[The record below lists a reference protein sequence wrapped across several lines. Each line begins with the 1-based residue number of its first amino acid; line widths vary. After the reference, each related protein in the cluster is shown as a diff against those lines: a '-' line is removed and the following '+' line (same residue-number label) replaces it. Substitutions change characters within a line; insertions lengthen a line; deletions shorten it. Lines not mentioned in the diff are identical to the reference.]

1 MNNVAITS
9 SPEPFIAV
17 EGVSRRY
24 QRKGGPAVTALE
36 GVSLTLPA
44 RGMVAIIGPSG
55 SGKSSLLH
63 LLGAMDHASEGEV
76 IVAGERL
83 SGLSEAQL
91 AVFRREKIGFVFQSF
106 NLIPTLNALENVMLP
121 MEFNRVP
128 KQERVKRGKALL
140 EQVGLGQRF
149 THRPNELS
157 GGEMQ
162 RVAVARAI
170 ANDPPVVLADEPTGN
185 LDSASGEVISA
196 LLEQIAQERLVIL
209 VTHSEGLALRADRV
223 LHIKDGKLLDAA

>member
-1 MNNVAITS
+1 MNSVAITH
-9 SPEPFIAV
+9 PMEPFVAV
-17 EGVSRRY
+17 EAVSKRY
-24 QRKGGPAVTALE
+24 QRKGGPAVTALK

-63 LLGAMDHASEGEV
+63 LLGAMDRPSEGEV
-76 IVAGERL
+76 IVAGQPLGR
-83 SGLSEAQL
+83 LSEASL
-91 AVFRREKIGFVFQSF
+91 AAFRRKRIGFVFQSF
-106 NLIPTLNALENVMLP
+106 NLIPTLNVIENVMLP
-121 MEFNRVP
+121 MEFNGVG
-128 KQERVKRGKALL
+128 KQARRERAKALL
-140 EQVGLGQRF
+140 EQVGLGHRL

-185 LDSASGEVISA
+185 LDSQSGEVVSD
-196 LLEQIAQERLVIL
+196 LLEKIAQERLVIL
-209 VTHSEGLALRADRV
+209 VTHSEALAQRADKV

>member
-9 SPEPFIAV
+9 SPEPFVAV

-44 RGMVAIIGPSG
+44 RGMVAIVGPSG

-91 AVFRREKIGFVFQSF
+91 AVFRRKKIGFVFQSF

-170 ANDPPVVLADEPTGN
+170 ANNPPVVLADEPTGN

-209 VTHSEGLALRADRV
+209 VTHSEKLALRADRV
-223 LHIKDGKLLDAA
+223 LHIKDGKLVDAA

>member
-1 MNNVAITS
+1 
-9 SPEPFIAV
+9 
-17 EGVSRRY
+17 
-24 QRKGGPAVTALE
+24 LE

-44 RGMVAIIGPSG
+44 RGMVAIVGPSG

-91 AVFRREKIGFVFQSF
+91 AVFRRKKIGFVFQSF

-121 MEFNRVP
+121 MEFNRVS

-209 VTHSEGLALRADRV
+209 VTHSEKLALRADRV

>member
-9 SPEPFIAV
+9 SPEPFIVV

-44 RGMVAIIGPSG
+44 RGMVAIVGPSG

-91 AVFRREKIGFVFQSF
+91 AVFRRKKIGFVFQSF

-209 VTHSEGLALRADRV
+209 VTHSEKLALRADRV

>member
-9 SPEPFIAV
+9 SPEPFIVV

-44 RGMVAIIGPSG
+44 RGMVAIVGPSG

-91 AVFRREKIGFVFQSF
+91 AVFRRKKIGFVFQSF

-121 MEFNRVP
+121 MEFNRVS

-209 VTHSEGLALRADRV
+209 VTHSEKLALRADRV